1 MAGHIHNFEA
11 EDIEMIK
18 RAYSRIR
25 AIKYYFVGIFD
36 SMNFWLRCDEHA
48 IAVVAIMFLV
58 MALLTAR
65 IAIFINGK

>member
-1 MAGHIHNFEA
+1 MT
-11 EDIEMIK
+11 DYV
-18 RAYSRIR
+18 YSKLK
-25 AIKYYFVGIFD
+25 AVKYFLTGIYD